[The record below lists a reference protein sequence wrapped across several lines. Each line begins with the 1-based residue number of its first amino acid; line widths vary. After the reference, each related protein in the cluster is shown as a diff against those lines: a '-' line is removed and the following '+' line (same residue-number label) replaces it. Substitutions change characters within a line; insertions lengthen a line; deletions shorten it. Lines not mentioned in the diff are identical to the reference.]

1 MFNNLGFLMSL
12 DEYITYYK
20 SNVINILF
28 NQYRNKKISYD
39 EFYKGKEYKIYFNL
53 IKYYNDI
60 YFYNRN
66 LIKSYS

>member
-39 EFYKGKEYKIYFNL
+39 EFYKGKEYKTYFNL

-60 YFYNRN
+60 YFYNKR
-66 LIKSYS
+66 L